1 MGVDINRHSGLD
13 PESSAM
19 NSVDSRLL
27 PAYARMTW
35 SDENG
40 IYRRLLMLKRFLAL
54 ILLGCAM
61 SPALVQASFAVS
73 DRVFVPMPS
82 VHLREDGY
90 ATGMIESISG
100 DKVTVVLR
108 ELIHGKGKTLY
119 GTCSPGANSPLA
131 GAEILS
137 DKESEPILRKVF
149 TASELLPWRAG
160 KEEYLER
167 ENVATIF
174 YKWLGDGMAITP
186 DRARLG
192 AKRARQLGTSLGVQ
206 RMAQALD
213 LAAIEVDNAGG
224 QGFPVGAAQYLG
236 GVSTTLAAVIATE
249 RQEPTSTGDAMRAIL
264 DGSQPL
270 QSDDALAMAMAK
282 VLLLV
287 RENWAKLPGELGSS
301 KAAAAWPQA
310 SSVMQAYV
318 AALTQDSEVK
328 YRGKSAS
335 ELNQALATELKSG
348 RWPVLP

>member
-1 MGVDINRHSGLD
+1 M
-13 PESSAM
+13 M
-19 NSVDSRLL
+19 
-27 PAYARMTW
+27 
-35 SDENG
+35 
-40 IYRRLLMLKRFLAL
+40 KRFLAL
-54 ILLGCAM
+54 MLLGFSMLPVFA
-61 SPALVQASFAVS
+61 QASFAQANFAVG

-100 DKVTVVLR
+100 DKVTVLLR
-108 ELIHGKGKTLY
+108 ELIPGKGKTLY

-137 DKESEPILRKVF
+137 DKASEPILRKVF
-149 TASELLPWRAG
+149 TASELMPWRAG

-192 AKRARQLGTSLGVQ
+192 AKRARQLGNSPGVQ

-236 GVSTTLAAVIATE
+236 GVSKTLSAVIASE
-249 RQEPTSTGDAMRAIL
+249 QQEPASMGDAMRAIL
-264 DGSQPL
+264 DGSLPL
-270 QSDDALAMAMAK
+270 QSDDAVAMAMAK

-287 RENWAKLPGELGSS
+287 RENWARLPAELGSS
-301 KAAAAWPQA
+301 KAAAAWPLA
-310 SSVMQAYV
+310 GGVMQAYV
-318 AALTQDSEVK
+318 AALTQDGKAK

-335 ELNQALATELKSG
+335 ELNKTLASELISG

>member
-1 MGVDINRHSGLD
+1 M
-13 PESSAM
+13 
-19 NSVDSRLL
+19 L
-27 PAYARMTW
+27 PVFA
-35 SDENG
+35 
-40 IYRRLLMLKRFLAL
+40 
-54 ILLGCAM
+54 
-61 SPALVQASFAVS
+61 QASFSVG

-90 ATGMIESISG
+90 ATGMIESIAG
-100 DKVTVVLR
+100 DQYTVVLR
-108 ELIHGKGKTLY
+108 ELIPGKGKTLY

-137 DKESEPILRKVF
+137 DKVSEPVLRKVF
-149 TASELLPWRAG
+149 AAHELMPWRAG

-174 YKWLGDGMAITP
+174 YKWLGDGMAVTP

-192 AKRARQLGTSLGVQ
+192 AKRARQLGNSLGVQ

-224 QGFPVGAAQYLG
+224 QGFPVGAAPYLG
-236 GVSTTLAAVIATE
+236 GVSKTLVAVIATE
-249 RQEPTSTGDAMRAIL
+249 QQEPATTGDTMRAIL

-270 QSDDALAMAMAK
+270 QSDDALAMSMAK

-287 RENWAKLPGELGSS
+287 RENWARLPAELGSG
-301 KAAAAWPQA
+301 KTAAAWPQA
-310 SSVMQAYV
+310 GGVMQAYV
-318 AALTQDSEVK
+318 AALTRDGKVK
-328 YRGKSAS
+328 YRGTSAG
-335 ELNQALATELKSG
+335 ELNQVLATELKSG

>member
-1 MGVDINRHSGLD
+1 MK
-13 PESSAM
+13 
-19 NSVDSRLL
+19 RLL
-27 PAYARMTW
+27 A
-35 SDENG
+35 
-40 IYRRLLMLKRFLAL
+40 LMLLGFSMLPRFAH
-54 ILLGCAM
+54 AD
-61 SPALVQASFAVS
+61 FAVGE
-73 DRVFVPMPS
+73 RVFVPMPS

-90 ATGMIESISG
+90 ATGMIESIAG
-100 DKVTVVLR
+100 DKYTVVLR
-108 ELIHGKGKTLY
+108 ELIPGKGKTLY

-137 DKESEPILRKVF
+137 DKESAPVLRKVF
-149 TASELLPWRAG
+149 SASELMPWRTG

-174 YKWLGDGMAITP
+174 SKWLGDGMAITP

-206 RMAQALD
+206 RMAQALE

-224 QGFPVGAAQYLG
+224 QGFPVSAAQYLG
-236 GVSTTLAAVIATE
+236 GVSKTLTAIIATE
-249 RQEPTSTGDAMRAIL
+249 QQEPASTGDAMRAIL

-270 QSDDALAMAMAK
+270 QSDDAVVMAMAK

-287 RENWAKLPGELGSS
+287 RDNWARLPGELGSS

-318 AALTQDSEVK
+318 TALTQDGKVK

-335 ELNQALATELKSG
+335 ELNQALGAELKNG

>member
-1 MGVDINRHSGLD
+1 MNRFFAVLLLSL
-13 PESSAM
+13 
-19 NSVDSRLL
+19 SVL
-27 PAYARMTW
+27 PA
-35 SDENG
+35 
-40 IYRRLLMLKRFLAL
+40 LAHAAFVV
-54 ILLGCAM
+54 G
-61 SPALVQASFAVS
+61 

-100 DKVTVVLR
+100 DKYTVVLR
-108 ELIHGKGKTLY
+108 ELIPGKGKTLY

-131 GAEILS
+131 GAEIVS
-137 DKESEPILRKVF
+137 DKEDAPVLRKTF
-149 TASELLPWRAG
+149 AAAELMPWRAG

-192 AKRARQLGTSLGVQ
+192 AKRARALGSSNSNSPGVQ

-236 GVSTTLAAVIATE
+236 GVSKTLAAVTAAE
-249 RQEPTSTGDAMRAIL
+249 QQEPVSVGNAMRAIL

-270 QSDDALAMAMAK
+270 QGDDAMAMAMAK

-287 RENWAKLPGELGSS
+287 RDNWARLPGELGSI
-301 KAAAAWPQA
+301 KAAIGWENTPKVQE
-310 SSVMQAYV
+310 AYI
-318 AALTQDSEVK
+318 AALTQNGK
-328 YRGKSAS
+328 LNYRGKTAN
-335 ELNQALATELKSG
+335 ELNQALNAELKAG
-348 RWPVLP
+348 RWPTLP

>member
-1 MGVDINRHSGLD
+1 MNRIFAALRLSLFLGLTVGF
-13 PESSAM
+13 SM
-19 NSVDSRLL
+19 L
-27 PAYARMTW
+27 PT
-35 SDENG
+35 
-40 IYRRLLMLKRFLAL
+40 LAHAAFVV
-54 ILLGCAM
+54 G
-61 SPALVQASFAVS
+61 

-100 DKVTVVLR
+100 DKYTVVLR
-108 ELIHGKGKTLY
+108 ELIPGKGKTLY

-137 DKESEPILRKVF
+137 DKESEPVLRKVF
-149 TASELLPWRAG
+149 SASELMPWRAG

-192 AKRARQLGTSLGVQ
+192 AKRARQLGNSPGVQ

-236 GVSTTLAAVIATE
+236 GVSKTLAAVIATE
-249 RQEPTSTGDAMRAIL
+249 QQEPAAIGDAMRAIL
-264 DGSQPL
+264 DGSLPL
-270 QSDDALAMAMAK
+270 QTDDALVMAMAK

-287 RENWAKLPGELGSS
+287 RDNWARLPAELGSA
-301 KAAAAWPQA
+301 KAASAWANTPK
-310 SSVMQAYV
+310 VLEAYL
-318 AALTQDSEVK
+318 AALTQNGKVS
-328 YRGKSAS
+328 YRGKDAAAWKQAIQA
-335 ELNQALATELKSG
+335 ELQAG
-348 RWPVLP
+348 RWPSLP